1 MGRLLE
7 PMRHLKAWDKMDN
20 AKDVYDA
27 SVKEYWKTF
36 GDYQK
41 YWEIVYRTG
50 PYIKLHAGAY
60 ERMFHVKSSNIGKK
74 HVVLNGDSI
83 EIIGRKCVMEENV
96 TLNFPMTDDTELL
109 SWTYEGKNGWY
120 NDSDW
125 VAFMVRGLNCKEIE
139 KRN

>member
-1 MGRLLE
+1 
-7 PMRHLKAWDKMDN
+7 
-20 AKDVYDA
+20 
-27 SVKEYWKTF
+27 
-36 GDYQK
+36 
-41 YWEIVYRTG
+41 
-50 PYIKLHAGAY
+50 
-60 ERMFHVKSSNIGKK
+60 MFHVKSSNIGKK

-83 EIIGRKCVMEENV
+83 EIINRKCVMEENV